1 MVVCFPFGCYTVA
14 FYQNHWGRIVF
25 LGPAVLG
32 GHNFRFLKNHCAL
45 AKSDPQI
52 LLSQSV
58 LTCFRLTKLKI
69 PGCRY
74 HLFQS
79 SGPLKNSDFHS
90 FSFLRQLPSFGST
103 FWGESTACFRIKKF
117 FKRHYGSKDTLI
129 WRKDTYGRLKWPP
142 CTVPRRVLRYWASII
157 LGSKGHMGTWP
168 P

>member
-14 FYQNHWGRIVF
+14 FYQNHCGRIVF

-32 GHNFRFLKNHCAL
+32 GHNLRFLKNHCAL

-52 LLSQSV
+52 LHSQSV
-58 LTCFRLTKLKI
+58 LACFRLTKLKI

-79 SGPLKNSDFHS
+79 SGPLKKSDFHS

-103 FWGESTACFRIKKF
+103 FHLIDAIKCQHVAFWGESTYFSECFHIKISK
-117 FKRHYGSKDTLI
+117 KKWYCGSKHTLI
-129 WRKDTYGRLKWPP
+129 RGAKSSA
-142 CTVPRRVLRYWASII
+142 TVI
-157 LGSKGHMGTWP
+157 
-168 P
+168 